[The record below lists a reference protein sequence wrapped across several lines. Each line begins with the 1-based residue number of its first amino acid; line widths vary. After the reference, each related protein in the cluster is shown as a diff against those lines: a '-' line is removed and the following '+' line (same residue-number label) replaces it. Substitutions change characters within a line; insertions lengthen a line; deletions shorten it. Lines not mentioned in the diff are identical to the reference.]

1 MSTGGSGT
9 VDDVA
14 LESIRID
21 KWLWAARFFKTRSL
35 AAQAVSGGHVQ
46 VADQR
51 VKASRRLR
59 RGETVHIQRG
69 PQAWDV
75 VVKGLREQRRP
86 APEAQ
91 TLYEETPQ
99 SIERRTSEQ
108 ARREQARMR
117 QARGLG
123 RPTKRERRA
132 LERWRDSRSGD
143 AAEGP
148 RADEAPGSKYR
159 ELSAWPGGGIYP
171 GGRERS
177 DGK

>member
-1 MSTGGSGT
+1 MNTGGSGA
-9 VDDVA
+9 VDDVG

-35 AAQAVSGGHVQ
+35 AAQAVSGGLVQ

-59 RGETVHIQRG
+59 RGETVHIRRG
-69 PQAWDV
+69 VQAWDI

-117 QARGLG
+117 RDRAQG
-123 RPTKRERRA
+123 RPTKRERRELA
-132 LERWRDSRSGD
+132 RWRERRSGGHD
-143 AAEGP
+143 GATGP
-148 RADEAPGSKYR
+148 E
-159 ELSAWPGGGIYP
+159 
-171 GGRERS
+171 
-177 DGK
+177 